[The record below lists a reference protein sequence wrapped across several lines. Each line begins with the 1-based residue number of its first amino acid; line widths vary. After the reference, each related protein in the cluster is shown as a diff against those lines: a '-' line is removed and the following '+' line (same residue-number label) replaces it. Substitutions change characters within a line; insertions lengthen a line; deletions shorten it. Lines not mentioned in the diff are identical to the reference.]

1 MASASWRYVVTVV
14 VARLF
19 ILRHGDAAPSASD
32 GRTIVGGVGIVIG
45 TASSPPRR
53 VIVVGGGVG
62 GLAVAARIASS
73 VGPVT
78 GTGAGAGVE
87 VILLEKNSP
96 EMLGGRCGSFDVTVP
111 GLKGVGISGDDGGGD
126 RGSGSVGG
134 EGTGE
139 GVGPQSSFRHERGPS
154 LLLLKSEYETL
165 FRDCGRTAEEYG
177 LNMVQC
183 DPAYQVVF
191 HDGESIELGF
201 ARDKN
206 RDAAAAMAEG
216 ERKSRSIMDGFERD
230 GAAKWDEYMKVC
242 FSLPSLFFISSQLD
256 IIPTDSPLLPS
267 WEIIVWPLRP
277 PLRYIIAFLPPLP
290 DFFGGISTI
299 GSAGGKGKSAIEGPY
314 LY

>member
-1 MASASWRYVVTVV
+1 M
-14 VARLF
+14 
-19 ILRHGDAAPSASD
+19 
-32 GRTIVGGVGIVIG
+32 
-45 TASSPPRR
+45 
-53 VIVVGGGVG
+53 
-62 GLAVAARIASS
+62 
-73 VGPVT
+73 
-78 GTGAGAGVE
+78 E

-256 IIPTDSPLLPS
+256 IIPTDSPFLPS

-290 DFFGGISTI
+290 DFFVGISTI
-299 GSAGGKGKSAIEGPY
+299 GFAGEREIGDGGGISLLIKNTLTPPIPPPARTLFVRFLSPPTRNVQLQASEAFLDCGLPNFIEERLDLASFPAFLRESLRDGGKVR
-314 LY
+314 